1 MLKVGSKRRRTK
13 REIEEEKEDEA
24 VKQQK
29 LESDMREL
37 ANLRG
42 RVQQAEQQADSN
54 KAAAELMSQMI
65 VAGHLHQDAND
76 QVVLN
81 GEEGVQRFGVGLPL
95 QQILPR

>member
-1 MLKVGSKRRRTK
+1 
-13 REIEEEKEDEA
+13 
-24 VKQQK
+24 
-29 LESDMREL
+29 MREL

-81 GEEGVQRFGVGLPL
+81 GEEGLQRFGVGLPL
-95 QQILPR
+95 Q

>member
-65 VAGHLHQDAND
+65 QAGHLHQDAND

-81 GEEGVQRFGVGLPL
+81 AEEGLQRFGVGLPL
-95 QQILPR
+95 

>member
-24 VKQQK
+24 SKQQK

-37 ANLRG
+37 ASLRG

-65 VAGHLHQDAND
+65 QAGHLHQDAND

-81 GEEGVQRFGVGLPL
+81 AEEGLQRFGVGLPL
-95 QQILPR
+95 

>member
-24 VKQQK
+24 GKQQK

-37 ANLRG
+37 ASLRG

-65 VAGHLHQDAND
+65 QAGHLHQDAND

-81 GEEGVQRFGVGLPL
+81 AEEGLQRFGVGLPL
-95 QQILPR
+95 